1 MNSDRNNLFNDS
13 LNNLYDTLEIS
24 EEEIFHLSAN
34 IIQSVFKGYIL
45 RKILDYRIH
54 LYLNYLW
61 AFNFLD
67 NFLKFK
73 LNKKLLDNLLLN
85 DYFKTNKKHLKDIY
99 STINYKTP
107 QIFIRKKYIFL
118 RNFISIRNEDFSLN
132 PKHNL
137 LESNKLMK
145 NSYEI
150 NKEIKTFETKI
161 PELNGKYN
169 KKNNLSKKEK
179 SKKNICYKC
188 KNYSNPNIF
197 NNPLT
202 LVIKLN
208 NSSSYKN
215 LFNIKKN

>member
-1 MNSDRNNLFNDS
+1 M
-13 LNNLYDTLEIS
+13 
-24 EEEIFHLSAN
+24 
-34 IIQSVFKGYIL
+34 
-45 RKILDYRIH
+45 
-54 LYLNYLW
+54 
-61 AFNFLD
+61 
-67 NFLKFK
+67 
-73 LNKKLLDNLLLN
+73 N

-169 KKNNLSKKEK
+169 KKNNLSEKEK
-179 SKKNICYKC
+179 SKKNIFYKC